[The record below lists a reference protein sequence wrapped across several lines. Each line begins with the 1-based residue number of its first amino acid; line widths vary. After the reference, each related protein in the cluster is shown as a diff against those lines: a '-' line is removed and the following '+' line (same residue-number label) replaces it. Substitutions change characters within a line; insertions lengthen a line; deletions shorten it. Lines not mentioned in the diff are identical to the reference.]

1 MIFITKT
8 INKTIELFEQLT
20 FYITNNMECFED
32 DLEKNINH
40 LIQSLIGKDKVNST
54 EIENVIQILNNKNIE
69 QIVERHNIKFNDFIS
84 EDYIVFYL
92 LLWNKL
98 NHNIDW
104 EQLEKDNS
112 FDYYN

>member
-1 MIFITKT
+1 M
-8 INKTIELFEQLT
+8 L
-20 FYITNNMECFED
+20 YIARYTVCKLYMCVI
-32 DLEKNINH
+32 LS
-40 LIQSLIGKDKVNST
+40 QNST
-54 EIENVIQILNNKNIE
+54 EIGNVIQILNKNNIE
-69 QIVERHNIKFNDFIS
+69 QIVEKYNIKFNDFIS

-104 EQLEKDNS
+104 VQLEKENS

>member
-1 MIFITKT
+1 M
-8 INKTIELFEQLT
+8 FEQLT
-20 FYITNNMECFED
+20 DYITNNMEYNED
-32 DLEKNINH
+32 DNNVQHFINI
-40 LIQSLIGKDKVNST
+40 IQSLIGKNKVNST
-54 EIENVIQILNNKNIE
+54 EIEYVIQILNNKNIE
-69 QIVERHNIKFNDFIS
+69 QIVEKHNIKFNDFIS

-104 EQLEKDNS
+104 QQLEKENS